1 MHYGQALEEFQ
12 AGQGTVGATSQPL
25 AAVGATHSVERYVI
39 VKADVGNTND
49 VFVGPS
55 TVAAGT
61 GFRLDAGE
69 VTPPIQI
76 DELFKVY
83 VVGGAAS
90 QGYSWLAV

>member
-1 MHYGQALEEFQ
+1 MTYIQALEEFQ

-25 AAVGATHSVERYVI
+25 AAVGAAHHVERYVV
-39 VKADVGNTND
+39 VKADLGNSND

-69 VTPPIQI
+69 VTPPIAI
-76 DELFKVY
+76 DELSKVY
-83 VVGGAAS
+83 VIGGAAS
-90 QGYSWLAV
+90 QSYSWLAI